1 MCDIN
6 KNTLLEIIT
15 KRKRLVQQQ
24 VEVLKLLSRLA

>member
-6 KNTLLEIIT
+6 KNTLLEIIN
-15 KRKRLVQQQ
+15 KRKLLVQQQ